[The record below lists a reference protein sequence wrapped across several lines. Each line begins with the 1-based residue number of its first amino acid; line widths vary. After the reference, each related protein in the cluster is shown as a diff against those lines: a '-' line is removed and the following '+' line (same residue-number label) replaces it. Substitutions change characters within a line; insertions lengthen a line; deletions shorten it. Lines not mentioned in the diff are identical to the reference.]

1 MPRIHPIRT
10 EAIVLRQRPLGD
22 ADRICVLFSPT
33 RGRIEAVAKG
43 VRKPL
48 SKMSGHVEPL
58 SRGQFGLAQGRT
70 LFVVTDA
77 QTLDSWPSLH
87 DDVQRLTEALAM
99 AELVDRSTDVDVSSG
114 PLYQLLRHSLDA
126 LAATASP
133 AAIRWWFTLRFLDQQ
148 GYRPELEACVRCRT
162 ELGPDGNGYAAAD
175 GGVVCPGC
183 HGAGHGQ
190 RLSSPV
196 FRLLR
201 YMRRSSCEATAQVR
215 VDAEASAELE
225 RYLRLSVEQALD
237 GRLRSRS
244 FAEDLARAETIGR
257 SAASTIGRNARNAT
271 GSASESERE
280 EQQRAAI

>member
-1 MPRIHPIRT
+1 MPRIRPIRT

-33 RGRIEAVAKG
+33 HGRVEAVAKG

-58 SRGQFGLAQGRT
+58 SRGQFGLAQGRS

-87 DDVQRLTEALAM
+87 DDVQRMTEALAM
-99 AELVDRSTDVDVSSG
+99 AELVDRSTDADVSSG
-114 PLYQLLRHSLDA
+114 SLYQLLRHSLDA
-126 LAATASP
+126 LARTPSP
-133 AAIRWWFTLRFLDQQ
+133 PAIRWWFTLRFFDQQ
-148 GYRPELEACVRCRT
+148 GYRPELEACVRCRADV
-162 ELGPDGNGYAAAD
+162 GPESNGYSAVD

-201 YMRRSSCEATAQVR
+201 YMRRSSAESTAQVR
-215 VDAEASAELE
+215 VDAQTSAELE
-225 RYLRLSVEQALD
+225 LHLRLSLEQALD
-237 GRLRSRS
+237 SRLRSS
-244 FAEDLARAETIGR
+244 GFAEELARAETIGR
-257 SAASTIGRNARNAT
+257 NASRAAAER
-271 GSASESERE
+271 ERE
-280 EQQRAAI
+280 EQERAAV

>member
-1 MPRIHPIRT
+1 MPRIRPIRT

-58 SRGQFGLAQGRT
+58 SRGQFGLAQGRS
-70 LFVVTDA
+70 LYVVTDA
-77 QTLDSWPSLH
+77 QTLDPWPSLH
-87 DDVQRLTEALAM
+87 DDVHRMTEALAM

-114 PLYQLLRHSLDA
+114 PLYQLLRHSLNA
-126 LAATASP
+126 LAETPSP
-133 AAIRWWFTLRFLDQQ
+133 PAIRWWFTLRFFDQQ
-148 GYRPELEACVRCRT
+148 GYRPELEVCVRCRADV
-162 ELGPDGNGYAAAD
+162 GPEANGYSAVD
-175 GGVVCPGC
+175 GGVVCPNC

-201 YMRRSSCEATAQVR
+201 YMRRSSAESTAQVR

-225 RYLRLSVEQALD
+225 RHLRLSLEQALD
-237 GRLRSRS
+237 GRLRSRG

-257 SAASTIGRNARNAT
+257 SAVK
-271 GSASESERE
+271 SAAERERE
-280 EQQRAAI
+280 EQHRAAI

>member
-1 MPRIHPIRT
+1 MPRVRPIRT

-70 LFVVTDA
+70 LFVITEA

-87 DDVQRLTEALAM
+87 DDVERMSEALAM
-99 AELVDRSTDVDVSSG
+99 AELVDRSTDVDVAAG
-114 PLYQLLRHSLDA
+114 PLYQLLRHALDE
-126 LAATASP
+126 LAEQPFPAST
-133 AAIRWWFTLRFLDQQ
+133 RWWFTLRFFDQQ
-148 GYRPELEACVRCRT
+148 GYRPELDSCVRCRS
-162 ELGPDGNGYAAAD
+162 EVGPEGNGFSAVD
-175 GGVVCPGC
+175 GGVVCPNC

-201 YMRRSSCEATAQVR
+201 YMRRSSAEATAQVR

-225 RYLRLSVEQALD
+225 RHLRLSLEQALD

-244 FAEDLARAETIGR
+244 FAEDLARAETIGH
-257 SAASTIGRNARNAT
+257 SAAS
-271 GSASESERE
+271 SAAERERE

>member
-1 MPRIHPIRT
+1 MPRIRPIRT

-48 SKMSGHVEPL
+48 SRMSGHVEPL

-70 LFVVTDA
+70 LDIITDA

-87 DDVQRLTEALAM
+87 DEVSRMTEALAM
-99 AELVDRSTDVDVSSG
+99 AELVDQATDADVSSG

-126 LAATASP
+126 LTETRSP
-133 AAIRWWFTLRFLDQQ
+133 PAIRWWFTLRFLDQQ
-148 GYRPELEACVRCRT
+148 GYRPELDVCVRCRA
-162 ELGPDGNGYAAAD
+162 EVSPEGNGYSAAE
-175 GGVVCPGC
+175 GGVVCPAC
-183 HGAGHGQ
+183 QGAGVGQ
-190 RLSSPV
+190 RLTSPV

-215 VDAEASAELE
+215 VDVETSAELE
-225 RYLRLSVEQALD
+225 RHLRLSLEQALD
-237 GRLRSRS
+237 NRLRSRS

-257 SAASTIGRNARNAT
+257 SAASAAAQR
-271 GSASESERE
+271 EQE
-280 EQQRAAI
+280 EQEHAAI